1 MKHIKEYEEFI
12 NESKLNL
19 RLSTNDMP
27 VGVTSRYRLES
38 EVINLR
44 KVVNLA
50 KEPWSKTARPFT
62 DNELGFESA
71 RDRKEAMSAIQ
82 KSFDN
87 GRNDLRE
94 FGLNE
99 SVVTEA
105 SAFMAKDV
113 NKTVDFLN
121 DETGGNPGYLFFGED
136 DDIEQFDKLW
146 KSRRY
151 QVALDMLAQDQE
163 IAAQSLEDIKL
174 FIKESVVNE
183 SFNAKY
189 WEDYHEDSEKLKS
202 GHGFKPGKLAWIDAE
217 VEAEVEEWND
227 NNEMG
232 KDNEISS
239 AGEKKVIKLAKE
251 FFNAK
256 GWISSDVIQAM
267 IAQEG

>member
-44 KVVNLA
+44 KIVNLA

-99 SVVTEA
+99 SQINEA
-105 SAFMAKDV
+105 DMTKFYDGFIVLDRK
-113 NKTVDFLN
+113 NKKTYKFKYVKGTSN
-121 DETGGNPGYLFFGED
+121 VSVENAA
-136 DDIEQFDKLW
+136 IDKLVKATGLSQANFTVHGFVRKGDW
-146 KSRRY
+146 NTDDTP
-151 QVALDMLAQDQE
+151 V
-163 IAAQSLEDIKL
+163 LE
-174 FIKESVVNE
+174 SQVNE